1 MSVPEVPVFPSSSV
15 PVTVGRNHHVTF
27 TGKIETEE
35 EQILS
40 HCLKMSESC
49 EYSLPLGWEQLSA
62 LKAACTHL
70 SVGGIEKLLPF

>member
-1 MSVPEVPVFPSSSV
+1 MSEVPVFPSSSV
-15 PVTVGRNHHVTF
+15 PGTVGRNHPVTF

-40 HCLKMSESC
+40 HCLKMSKSREH
-49 EYSLPLGWEQLSA
+49 SLPLGWEQLSA

-70 SVGGIEKLLPF
+70 RVGA